1 MNLTTLTH
9 RDALC
14 LNARFTS
21 REEAIHALTQRLAA
35 LGKISSTEQFLE
47 EVYRRESLGP
57 TALGEWLAVPHGKTA
72 AVKEAAFAVA
82 TLSEPLQWEGVDGPE
97 AVDLVV
103 LLAIP
108 PNEAGTTHMQLL
120 TALTTRLADDEIR
133 ARIQSATTPDEL
145 LSALDDKG
153 GTQPSASFSNAPT
166 IVCVTACPAGIAHTY
181 MAAEYLEKAGRKLGV
196 NVYVEKQGAN
206 GIEGRLTADQ
216 LNSATACIFA
226 AEVAIKESERFNG
239 IPALSVPVAEPIR
252 HAEALIQ
259 QALTLKRSDETR
271 TVQQDTQPVKSVKTE
286 LKQALLSGISFAV
299 PLIVA
304 GGTVLAVA
312 VLLSQIFGLQDLF
325 NEENSWLWMYRKL
338 GGGLLGILMVPV
350 LAAYT
355 AYSLADKPAL
365 APGFAAGLAANMI
378 GSGFLGAVVGGLI
391 AGYLMRWV
399 KNHLRLSS
407 KFNGFLT
414 FYLYPVLGTLG
425 AGSLMLFVVG
435 EPVAWINNSLTAWL
449 NGLSGSNALL
459 LGAILGFMCS
469 FDLGGPVNKAAY
481 AFCLGAM
488 ANGVCGPYAIFASTM
503 KAVSRVHITP
513 HMHWDREWYFTTEE
527 SRILLVNNM
536 EEILCRLEQDNEY
549 KYYVLDGQTAILEDY
564 FAVKPENKDRVK
576 KQVEAGKLIIGPWY
590 TQTDTT
596 IVSAESIV
604 RNLMYGMRDCLA
616 FGEPMKIGYLPDSFG
631 MSGQLPHIYN
641 GFGIT
646 RTMFWRGCS
655 ERHGT
660 DKTEFLWQSSDGSEV
675 TAQVLPLGYAIG
687 KYLPADENGLRKRLD
702 SYFDVL
708 EKASVTKEILL
719 PNGHDQMPL
728 QQNIFEVMDKLG
740 DAANL
745 LI

>member
-1 MNLTTLTH
+1 MVLFYRAHWRDYKNDQVRIMMNLTTLTH

-57 TALGEWLAVPHGKTA
+57 TALGEGLAVPHGKTA

-449 NGLSGSNALL
+449 NGLSGSHALL

-488 ANGVCGPYAIFASTM
+488 ANGVYGPYAIFASVKMVSAFTVTASTM
-503 KAVSRVHITP
+503 LAPRLFKEFEIETGKSTWLLGLAGITEGAIPMAIEDPLRVIGSFVLGSMVTGAIVGVMNIGLSTP
-513 HMHWDREWYFTTEE
+513 GAGIF
-527 SRILLVNNM
+527 SLFLLH
-536 EEILCRLEQDNEY
+536 DNGAGG
-549 KYYVLDGQTAILEDY
+549 VMAAIGWFGAALVGAAISTAILLIWRRH
-564 FAVKPENKDRVK
+564 AVKHGNY
-576 KQVEAGKLIIGPWY
+576 L
-590 TQTDTT
+590 TDG
-596 IVSAESIV
+596 V
-604 RNLMYGMRDCLA
+604 
-616 FGEPMKIGYLPDSFG
+616 
-631 MSGQLPHIYN
+631 
-641 GFGIT
+641 
-646 RTMFWRGCS
+646 
-655 ERHGT
+655 
-660 DKTEFLWQSSDGSEV
+660 
-675 TAQVLPLGYAIG
+675 
-687 KYLPADENGLRKRLD
+687 
-702 SYFDVL
+702 
-708 EKASVTKEILL
+708 
-719 PNGHDQMPL
+719 MP
-728 QQNIFEVMDKLG
+728 
-740 DAANL
+740 
-745 LI
+745 

>member
-57 TALGEWLAVPHGKTA
+57 TALGEGLAVPHGKTA

-216 LNSATACIFA
+216 LNSATACIIA

-459 LGAILGFMCS
+459 LGAILGFMCP

-488 ANGVCGPYAIFASTM
+488 ANGVYGPYAIFASVKMVSAFTVTASTM
-503 KAVSRVHITP
+503 LAPRLFKEFEIETGKSTWLLGLAGITEGAIPMAIEDPLRVIGSFVLGSMVTGAIVGAMNIGLSTP
-513 HMHWDREWYFTTEE
+513 GAGIF
-527 SRILLVNNM
+527 SLFLLH
-536 EEILCRLEQDNEY
+536 DNGAGG
-549 KYYVLDGQTAILEDY
+549 VMAAIGWFGAALVGAAISTAILLMWRRH
-564 FAVKPENKDRVK
+564 AVKHGNY
-576 KQVEAGKLIIGPWY
+576 L
-590 TQTDTT
+590 TDG
-596 IVSAESIV
+596 V
-604 RNLMYGMRDCLA
+604 
-616 FGEPMKIGYLPDSFG
+616 
-631 MSGQLPHIYN
+631 
-641 GFGIT
+641 
-646 RTMFWRGCS
+646 
-655 ERHGT
+655 
-660 DKTEFLWQSSDGSEV
+660 
-675 TAQVLPLGYAIG
+675 
-687 KYLPADENGLRKRLD
+687 
-702 SYFDVL
+702 
-708 EKASVTKEILL
+708 
-719 PNGHDQMPL
+719 MP
-728 QQNIFEVMDKLG
+728 
-740 DAANL
+740 
-745 LI
+745 

>member
-1 MNLTTLTH
+1 MVLFYRAHWRDYKNDQVRIMMNLTTLTH

-57 TALGEWLAVPHGKTA
+57 TALGEGLAVPHGKTA

-391 AGYLMRWV
+391 AGYLMRWM

-488 ANGVCGPYAIFASTM
+488 ANGVYGPYAIFASVKMVSAFTVTASTM
-503 KAVSRVHITP
+503 LAPRLFKEFEIETGKSTWLLGLAGITEGAIPMAIEDPLRVIGSFVLGSMVTGAIVGAMNIGLSTP
-513 HMHWDREWYFTTEE
+513 GAGIF
-527 SRILLVNNM
+527 SLFLLH
-536 EEILCRLEQDNEY
+536 DNGAGG
-549 KYYVLDGQTAILEDY
+549 VMAAIGWFGAALVGAAISTAILLIWRRH
-564 FAVKPENKDRVK
+564 AVKHGNY
-576 KQVEAGKLIIGPWY
+576 L
-590 TQTDTT
+590 TDG
-596 IVSAESIV
+596 V
-604 RNLMYGMRDCLA
+604 
-616 FGEPMKIGYLPDSFG
+616 
-631 MSGQLPHIYN
+631 
-641 GFGIT
+641 
-646 RTMFWRGCS
+646 
-655 ERHGT
+655 
-660 DKTEFLWQSSDGSEV
+660 
-675 TAQVLPLGYAIG
+675 
-687 KYLPADENGLRKRLD
+687 
-702 SYFDVL
+702 
-708 EKASVTKEILL
+708 
-719 PNGHDQMPL
+719 MP
-728 QQNIFEVMDKLG
+728 
-740 DAANL
+740 
-745 LI
+745 

>member
-1 MNLTTLTH
+1 MVLFYRAHWRDYKNDQVRIMMNLTTLTH

-57 TALGEWLAVPHGKTA
+57 TALGEGLAVPHGKTA

-488 ANGVCGPYAIFASTM
+488 ANGVYGPYAIFASVKMVSAFTVTASTM
-503 KAVSRVHITP
+503 LAPRLFKEFEIETGKSTWLLGLAGITEGAIPMAIEDPLRVIGSFVLGSMVTGAIVGAMNIGLSTP
-513 HMHWDREWYFTTEE
+513 GAGIF
-527 SRILLVNNM
+527 SLFLLH
-536 EEILCRLEQDNEY
+536 DNGAGG
-549 KYYVLDGQTAILEDY
+549 VMAAIGWFGVALVGAAISTAILLMWRRH
-564 FAVKPENKDRVK
+564 AVKHGNY
-576 KQVEAGKLIIGPWY
+576 L
-590 TQTDTT
+590 TDG
-596 IVSAESIV
+596 V
-604 RNLMYGMRDCLA
+604 
-616 FGEPMKIGYLPDSFG
+616 
-631 MSGQLPHIYN
+631 
-641 GFGIT
+641 
-646 RTMFWRGCS
+646 
-655 ERHGT
+655 
-660 DKTEFLWQSSDGSEV
+660 
-675 TAQVLPLGYAIG
+675 
-687 KYLPADENGLRKRLD
+687 
-702 SYFDVL
+702 
-708 EKASVTKEILL
+708 
-719 PNGHDQMPL
+719 MP
-728 QQNIFEVMDKLG
+728 
-740 DAANL
+740 
-745 LI
+745 

>member
-1 MNLTTLTH
+1 MVFFYRAHWRDYKNDQVRIMMNLTTLTH

-57 TALGEWLAVPHGKTA
+57 TALGEGLAVPHGKTA

-488 ANGVCGPYAIFASTM
+488 ANGVYGPYAIFASVKMVSAFTVTASTM
-503 KAVSRVHITP
+503 LAPRLFKEFEIETGKSTWLLGLAGITEGAIPMAIEDPLRVIGSFVLGSMVTGAIVGAMNIGLSTP
-513 HMHWDREWYFTTEE
+513 GAGIF
-527 SRILLVNNM
+527 SLFLLH
-536 EEILCRLEQDNEY
+536 DNGAGG
-549 KYYVLDGQTAILEDY
+549 VMAAIGWFGAALVGAAISTAILLMWRRH
-564 FAVKPENKDRVK
+564 AVKHGNY
-576 KQVEAGKLIIGPWY
+576 L
-590 TQTDTT
+590 TDG
-596 IVSAESIV
+596 V
-604 RNLMYGMRDCLA
+604 
-616 FGEPMKIGYLPDSFG
+616 
-631 MSGQLPHIYN
+631 
-641 GFGIT
+641 
-646 RTMFWRGCS
+646 
-655 ERHGT
+655 
-660 DKTEFLWQSSDGSEV
+660 
-675 TAQVLPLGYAIG
+675 
-687 KYLPADENGLRKRLD
+687 
-702 SYFDVL
+702 
-708 EKASVTKEILL
+708 
-719 PNGHDQMPL
+719 MP
-728 QQNIFEVMDKLG
+728 
-740 DAANL
+740 
-745 LI
+745 

>member
-1 MNLTTLTH
+1 MVLFYRAHWRDYKNDQVRIMMNLTTLTH

-57 TALGEWLAVPHGKTA
+57 TALGEGLAVPHGKTA

-435 EPVAWINNSLTAWL
+435 EPIAWINNSLTAWL

-488 ANGVCGPYAIFASTM
+488 ANGVYGPYAIFASVKMVSAFTVTASTM
-503 KAVSRVHITP
+503 LAPRLFKEFEIETGKSTWLLGLAGITEGAIPMAIEDPLRVIGSFVLGSMVTGAIVGAMNIGLSTP
-513 HMHWDREWYFTTEE
+513 GAGIF
-527 SRILLVNNM
+527 SLFLLH
-536 EEILCRLEQDNEY
+536 DNGAGG
-549 KYYVLDGQTAILEDY
+549 VMAAIGWFGAALVGAAISTAILLIWRRH
-564 FAVKPENKDRVK
+564 AVKHGNY
-576 KQVEAGKLIIGPWY
+576 L
-590 TQTDTT
+590 TDG
-596 IVSAESIV
+596 V
-604 RNLMYGMRDCLA
+604 
-616 FGEPMKIGYLPDSFG
+616 
-631 MSGQLPHIYN
+631 
-641 GFGIT
+641 
-646 RTMFWRGCS
+646 
-655 ERHGT
+655 
-660 DKTEFLWQSSDGSEV
+660 
-675 TAQVLPLGYAIG
+675 
-687 KYLPADENGLRKRLD
+687 
-702 SYFDVL
+702 
-708 EKASVTKEILL
+708 
-719 PNGHDQMPL
+719 MP
-728 QQNIFEVMDKLG
+728 
-740 DAANL
+740 
-745 LI
+745 

>member
-1 MNLTTLTH
+1 MVLFYRAHWRDYKNDQVRIMMNLTTLTH

-57 TALGEWLAVPHGKTA
+57 TALGEGLAVPHGKTA

-312 VLLSQIFGLQDLF
+312 VLLSQIFRLQDLF

-488 ANGVCGPYAIFASTM
+488 ANGVYGPYAIFASVKMVSAFTVTASTM
-503 KAVSRVHITP
+503 LAPRLFKEFEIETGKSTWLLGLAGITEGAIPMAIEDPLRVIGSFVLGSMVTGAIVGAMNIGLSTP
-513 HMHWDREWYFTTEE
+513 GAGIF
-527 SRILLVNNM
+527 SLFLLH
-536 EEILCRLEQDNEY
+536 DNGAGG
-549 KYYVLDGQTAILEDY
+549 VMAAIGWFGAALVGAAISTAILLIWRRH
-564 FAVKPENKDRVK
+564 AVKHGNY
-576 KQVEAGKLIIGPWY
+576 L
-590 TQTDTT
+590 TDG
-596 IVSAESIV
+596 V
-604 RNLMYGMRDCLA
+604 
-616 FGEPMKIGYLPDSFG
+616 
-631 MSGQLPHIYN
+631 
-641 GFGIT
+641 
-646 RTMFWRGCS
+646 
-655 ERHGT
+655 
-660 DKTEFLWQSSDGSEV
+660 
-675 TAQVLPLGYAIG
+675 
-687 KYLPADENGLRKRLD
+687 
-702 SYFDVL
+702 
-708 EKASVTKEILL
+708 
-719 PNGHDQMPL
+719 MP
-728 QQNIFEVMDKLG
+728 
-740 DAANL
+740 
-745 LI
+745 

>member
-1 MNLTTLTH
+1 MVLFYRAHWRDYKNDQVRIMMNLTTLTH

-57 TALGEWLAVPHGKTA
+57 TALGEGLAVPHGKTA

-407 KFNGFLT
+407 KFNGLLT

-488 ANGVCGPYAIFASTM
+488 ANGVYGPYAIFASVKMVSAFTVTASTM
-503 KAVSRVHITP
+503 LAPRLFKEFEIETGKSTWLLGLAGITEGAIPMAIEDPLRVIGSFVLGSMVTGAIVGAMNIGLSTP
-513 HMHWDREWYFTTEE
+513 GAGIF
-527 SRILLVNNM
+527 SLFLLH
-536 EEILCRLEQDNEY
+536 DNGAGG
-549 KYYVLDGQTAILEDY
+549 VMAAIGWFGAALVGAAISTAILLIWRRH
-564 FAVKPENKDRVK
+564 AVKHGNY
-576 KQVEAGKLIIGPWY
+576 L
-590 TQTDTT
+590 TDG
-596 IVSAESIV
+596 V
-604 RNLMYGMRDCLA
+604 
-616 FGEPMKIGYLPDSFG
+616 
-631 MSGQLPHIYN
+631 
-641 GFGIT
+641 
-646 RTMFWRGCS
+646 
-655 ERHGT
+655 
-660 DKTEFLWQSSDGSEV
+660 
-675 TAQVLPLGYAIG
+675 
-687 KYLPADENGLRKRLD
+687 
-702 SYFDVL
+702 
-708 EKASVTKEILL
+708 
-719 PNGHDQMPL
+719 MP
-728 QQNIFEVMDKLG
+728 
-740 DAANL
+740 
-745 LI
+745 

>member
-1 MNLTTLTH
+1 MVLFCRAHWRDYKNDQVRIMMNLTTLTH

-35 LGKISSTEQFLE
+35 LGKISSTEQFLK

-57 TALGEWLAVPHGKTA
+57 TALSEGLAVPHGKTA

-108 PNEAGTTHMQLL
+108 LNEAGTTHMQLL

-181 MAAEYLEKAGRKLGV
+181 MTAEYLEKAGRKLGV

-259 QALTLKRSDETR
+259 QSLTLERGDETR
-271 TVQQDTQPVKSVKTE
+271 TLQQDTQPVKSVKTE

-391 AGYLMRWV
+391 AGYLIRWM

-488 ANGVCGPYAIFASTM
+488 ANGVYGPYAIFASVKMVSAFTVTASTM
-503 KAVSRVHITP
+503 LAPRLFKEFEIETGKSTWLLGLAGITEGAIPMAIEDPLRVIGSFVLGSMVTGAIVGAMNIGLSTP
-513 HMHWDREWYFTTEE
+513 GAGIF
-527 SRILLVNNM
+527 SLFLLH
-536 EEILCRLEQDNEY
+536 DNGAGG
-549 KYYVLDGQTAILEDY
+549 VMAAIGWFGAALVGAAISTAILLIWRRH
-564 FAVKPENKDRVK
+564 AVKHGNY
-576 KQVEAGKLIIGPWY
+576 L
-590 TQTDTT
+590 TDG
-596 IVSAESIV
+596 V
-604 RNLMYGMRDCLA
+604 
-616 FGEPMKIGYLPDSFG
+616 
-631 MSGQLPHIYN
+631 
-641 GFGIT
+641 
-646 RTMFWRGCS
+646 
-655 ERHGT
+655 
-660 DKTEFLWQSSDGSEV
+660 
-675 TAQVLPLGYAIG
+675 
-687 KYLPADENGLRKRLD
+687 
-702 SYFDVL
+702 
-708 EKASVTKEILL
+708 
-719 PNGHDQMPL
+719 MP
-728 QQNIFEVMDKLG
+728 
-740 DAANL
+740 
-745 LI
+745 

>member
-1 MNLTTLTH
+1 MVLFYRAHWRDYKNDQVRIMMNLTTLTH

-57 TALGEWLAVPHGKTA
+57 TALGEGLAVPHGKTA

-108 PNEAGTTHMQLL
+108 PNEAGTTNMQLL

-271 TVQQDTQPVKSVKTE
+271 NVQQDTQPVKSVKTE

-488 ANGVCGPYAIFASTM
+488 ANGVYGPYAIFASVKMVSAFTVTASTM
-503 KAVSRVHITP
+503 LAPRLFKEFEIETGKSTWLLGLAGITEGAIPMAIEDPLRVIGSFVLGSMVTGAIVGAMNIGLSTP
-513 HMHWDREWYFTTEE
+513 GAGIF
-527 SRILLVNNM
+527 SLFLLH
-536 EEILCRLEQDNEY
+536 DNGAGG
-549 KYYVLDGQTAILEDY
+549 VMAAIGWFGAALVGAAISTAILLMWRRH
-564 FAVKPENKDRVK
+564 AVKHGNY
-576 KQVEAGKLIIGPWY
+576 L
-590 TQTDTT
+590 TDG
-596 IVSAESIV
+596 V
-604 RNLMYGMRDCLA
+604 
-616 FGEPMKIGYLPDSFG
+616 
-631 MSGQLPHIYN
+631 
-641 GFGIT
+641 
-646 RTMFWRGCS
+646 
-655 ERHGT
+655 
-660 DKTEFLWQSSDGSEV
+660 
-675 TAQVLPLGYAIG
+675 
-687 KYLPADENGLRKRLD
+687 
-702 SYFDVL
+702 
-708 EKASVTKEILL
+708 
-719 PNGHDQMPL
+719 MP
-728 QQNIFEVMDKLG
+728 
-740 DAANL
+740 
-745 LI
+745 

>member
-1 MNLTTLTH
+1 MVLFYRARWRDYKNDQVRIMMNLTTLTH

-21 REEAIHALTQRLAA
+21 REEAIHVLTQRLVA

-57 TALGEWLAVPHGKTA
+57 TALGEGLAVPHGKTA

-488 ANGVCGPYAIFASTM
+488 ANGVYGPYAIFASVKMVSAFTVTASTM
-503 KAVSRVHITP
+503 LAPRLFKEFEIETGKSTWLLGLAGITEGAIPMAIEDPLRVIGSFVLGSMVTGAIVGAMNIGLSTP
-513 HMHWDREWYFTTEE
+513 GAGIF
-527 SRILLVNNM
+527 SLFLLH
-536 EEILCRLEQDNEY
+536 DNGAGG
-549 KYYVLDGQTAILEDY
+549 VMAAIGWFGAALVGAAISTAILLMWRRH
-564 FAVKPENKDRVK
+564 AVKHGNY
-576 KQVEAGKLIIGPWY
+576 L
-590 TQTDTT
+590 TDG
-596 IVSAESIV
+596 V
-604 RNLMYGMRDCLA
+604 
-616 FGEPMKIGYLPDSFG
+616 
-631 MSGQLPHIYN
+631 
-641 GFGIT
+641 
-646 RTMFWRGCS
+646 
-655 ERHGT
+655 
-660 DKTEFLWQSSDGSEV
+660 
-675 TAQVLPLGYAIG
+675 
-687 KYLPADENGLRKRLD
+687 
-702 SYFDVL
+702 
-708 EKASVTKEILL
+708 
-719 PNGHDQMPL
+719 MP
-728 QQNIFEVMDKLG
+728 
-740 DAANL
+740 
-745 LI
+745 

>member
-1 MNLTTLTH
+1 MVLFYRARWRDYKNDQVRIMMNLTTLTH

-21 REEAIHALTQRLAA
+21 REEAIHVLTQRLAA

-57 TALGEWLAVPHGKTA
+57 TALGEGLAVPHGKTA

-488 ANGVCGPYAIFASTM
+488 ANGVYGPYAIFASVKMVSAFTVTASTM
-503 KAVSRVHITP
+503 LAPRLFKEFEIETGKSTWLLGLAGITEGAIPMAIEDPLRVIGSFVLGSMVTGAIVGAMNIGLSTP
-513 HMHWDREWYFTTEE
+513 GAGIF
-527 SRILLVNNM
+527 SLFLLH
-536 EEILCRLEQDNEY
+536 DNGAGG
-549 KYYVLDGQTAILEDY
+549 VMAAIGWFGAALVGAAISTAILLMWRRH
-564 FAVKPENKDRVK
+564 AVKHGNY
-576 KQVEAGKLIIGPWY
+576 L
-590 TQTDTT
+590 TD
-596 IVSAESIV
+596 
-604 RNLMYGMRDCLA
+604 
-616 FGEPMKIGYLPDSFG
+616 
-631 MSGQLPHIYN
+631 
-641 GFGIT
+641 
-646 RTMFWRGCS
+646 
-655 ERHGT
+655 
-660 DKTEFLWQSSDGSEV
+660 
-675 TAQVLPLGYAIG
+675 
-687 KYLPADENGLRKRLD
+687 
-702 SYFDVL
+702 DV
-708 EKASVTKEILL
+708 
-719 PNGHDQMPL
+719 MP
-728 QQNIFEVMDKLG
+728 
-740 DAANL
+740 
-745 LI
+745 

>member
-1 MNLTTLTH
+1 MVLFYRAHWRDYKNDQVRIMMNLTTLTH

-57 TALGEWLAVPHGKTA
+57 TALGEGLAVPHGKTA

-414 FYLYPVLGTLG
+414 VYLYPVLGTLG

-488 ANGVCGPYAIFASTM
+488 ANGVYGPYAIFASVKMVSAFTVTASTM
-503 KAVSRVHITP
+503 LAPRLFKEFEIETGKSTWLLGLAGITEGAIPMAIEDPLRVIGSFVLGSMVTGAIVGAMNIGLSTP
-513 HMHWDREWYFTTEE
+513 GAGIF
-527 SRILLVNNM
+527 SLFLLH
-536 EEILCRLEQDNEY
+536 DNGAGG
-549 KYYVLDGQTAILEDY
+549 VMAAIGWFGAALVGAAISTAILLIWRRH
-564 FAVKPENKDRVK
+564 AVKHGNY
-576 KQVEAGKLIIGPWY
+576 L
-590 TQTDTT
+590 TDG
-596 IVSAESIV
+596 V
-604 RNLMYGMRDCLA
+604 
-616 FGEPMKIGYLPDSFG
+616 
-631 MSGQLPHIYN
+631 
-641 GFGIT
+641 
-646 RTMFWRGCS
+646 
-655 ERHGT
+655 
-660 DKTEFLWQSSDGSEV
+660 
-675 TAQVLPLGYAIG
+675 
-687 KYLPADENGLRKRLD
+687 
-702 SYFDVL
+702 
-708 EKASVTKEILL
+708 
-719 PNGHDQMPL
+719 MP
-728 QQNIFEVMDKLG
+728 
-740 DAANL
+740 
-745 LI
+745 

>member
-1 MNLTTLTH
+1 MVLFYRAHWRDYKNDQVRIMMNLTTLTH

-57 TALGEWLAVPHGKTA
+57 TALGEGLAVPHGKTA

-153 GTQPSASFSNAPT
+153 DTQPSASFSNAPT

-239 IPALSVPVAEPIR
+239 IPALSVRVAEPIR
-252 HAEALIQ
+252 HAEALMQ

-488 ANGVCGPYAIFASTM
+488 ANGVYGPYAIFASVKMVSAFTVTASTM
-503 KAVSRVHITP
+503 LAPSLFKEFEIETGKSTWLLGLAGITEGAIPMAIEDPLRVIGSFVLGSMVTGAIVGAMNIGLSTP
-513 HMHWDREWYFTTEE
+513 GAGIF
-527 SRILLVNNM
+527 SLFLLH
-536 EEILCRLEQDNEY
+536 DNGAGG
-549 KYYVLDGQTAILEDY
+549 VMAAIGWFGAALVGAAISTAILLIWRRH
-564 FAVKPENKDRVK
+564 AVKHGNY
-576 KQVEAGKLIIGPWY
+576 L
-590 TQTDTT
+590 TDG
-596 IVSAESIV
+596 V
-604 RNLMYGMRDCLA
+604 
-616 FGEPMKIGYLPDSFG
+616 
-631 MSGQLPHIYN
+631 
-641 GFGIT
+641 
-646 RTMFWRGCS
+646 
-655 ERHGT
+655 
-660 DKTEFLWQSSDGSEV
+660 
-675 TAQVLPLGYAIG
+675 
-687 KYLPADENGLRKRLD
+687 
-702 SYFDVL
+702 
-708 EKASVTKEILL
+708 
-719 PNGHDQMPL
+719 MP
-728 QQNIFEVMDKLG
+728 
-740 DAANL
+740 
-745 LI
+745 

>member
-1 MNLTTLTH
+1 MVLFYRAHWRDYKNDQVRIMMNLTTLTH

-57 TALGEWLAVPHGKTA
+57 TALGEGLAVPHGKTA

-488 ANGVCGPYAIFASTM
+488 ANGVYGPYAIFASVKMVSAFTVTASTM
-503 KAVSRVHITP
+503 LAPRLFKEFEIETGKSTWLLGLAGITEGAIPMAIEDPLRVIGSFVLGSMVTGAIVGA
-513 HMHWDREWYFTTEE
+513 MNIGLSTLGAGIF
-527 SRILLVNNM
+527 SLFLLH
-536 EEILCRLEQDNEY
+536 DNGAGG
-549 KYYVLDGQTAILEDY
+549 VMAAIGWFGAALVGAAISTAILLIWRRH
-564 FAVKPENKDRVK
+564 AVKHGNY
-576 KQVEAGKLIIGPWY
+576 L
-590 TQTDTT
+590 TDG
-596 IVSAESIV
+596 V
-604 RNLMYGMRDCLA
+604 
-616 FGEPMKIGYLPDSFG
+616 
-631 MSGQLPHIYN
+631 
-641 GFGIT
+641 
-646 RTMFWRGCS
+646 
-655 ERHGT
+655 
-660 DKTEFLWQSSDGSEV
+660 
-675 TAQVLPLGYAIG
+675 
-687 KYLPADENGLRKRLD
+687 
-702 SYFDVL
+702 
-708 EKASVTKEILL
+708 
-719 PNGHDQMPL
+719 MP
-728 QQNIFEVMDKLG
+728 
-740 DAANL
+740 
-745 LI
+745 

>member
-1 MNLTTLTH
+1 MVLFYRAHWRDYKNDQVRIMMNLTTLTH

-57 TALGEWLAVPHGKTA
+57 TALGEGLAVPHGKTA

-82 TLSEPLQWEGVDGPE
+82 TLSEPLKWEGVDGPE

-488 ANGVCGPYAIFASTM
+488 ANGVYGPYAIFASVKMVSAFTVTASTM
-503 KAVSRVHITP
+503 LAPRLFKEFEIETGKSTWLLGLAGITEGAIPMAIEDPLRVIGSFVLGSMVTGAIVGAMNIGLSTP
-513 HMHWDREWYFTTEE
+513 GAGIF
-527 SRILLVNNM
+527 SLFLLH
-536 EEILCRLEQDNEY
+536 DNGAGG
-549 KYYVLDGQTAILEDY
+549 VMAAIGWFGAALVGAAISTAILLIWRRH
-564 FAVKPENKDRVK
+564 AVKHGNY
-576 KQVEAGKLIIGPWY
+576 L
-590 TQTDTT
+590 TDG
-596 IVSAESIV
+596 V
-604 RNLMYGMRDCLA
+604 
-616 FGEPMKIGYLPDSFG
+616 
-631 MSGQLPHIYN
+631 
-641 GFGIT
+641 
-646 RTMFWRGCS
+646 
-655 ERHGT
+655 
-660 DKTEFLWQSSDGSEV
+660 
-675 TAQVLPLGYAIG
+675 
-687 KYLPADENGLRKRLD
+687 
-702 SYFDVL
+702 
-708 EKASVTKEILL
+708 
-719 PNGHDQMPL
+719 MP
-728 QQNIFEVMDKLG
+728 
-740 DAANL
+740 
-745 LI
+745 

>member
-35 LGKISSTEQFLE
+35 LGKISSTEQFLK

-57 TALGEWLAVPHGKTA
+57 TALGEGLAVPHGKTA

-206 GIEGRLTADQ
+206 GIEGRLTAEQ

-259 QALTLKRSDETR
+259 QALNLKRSDETR

-488 ANGVCGPYAIFASTM
+488 ANGVYGPYAIFASVKMVSAFTVTASTM
-503 KAVSRVHITP
+503 LAPRLFKEFEIETGKSTWLLGLAGITEGAIPMAIEDPLRVIGSFVLGSMVTGAIVGAMNIGLSTP
-513 HMHWDREWYFTTEE
+513 GAGIF
-527 SRILLVNNM
+527 SLFLLH
-536 EEILCRLEQDNEY
+536 DNGAGG
-549 KYYVLDGQTAILEDY
+549 VMAAIGWFGAALVGAAISTAILLIWRRH
-564 FAVKPENKDRVK
+564 AVKHGNY
-576 KQVEAGKLIIGPWY
+576 L
-590 TQTDTT
+590 TDG
-596 IVSAESIV
+596 V
-604 RNLMYGMRDCLA
+604 
-616 FGEPMKIGYLPDSFG
+616 
-631 MSGQLPHIYN
+631 
-641 GFGIT
+641 
-646 RTMFWRGCS
+646 
-655 ERHGT
+655 
-660 DKTEFLWQSSDGSEV
+660 
-675 TAQVLPLGYAIG
+675 
-687 KYLPADENGLRKRLD
+687 
-702 SYFDVL
+702 
-708 EKASVTKEILL
+708 
-719 PNGHDQMPL
+719 MP
-728 QQNIFEVMDKLG
+728 
-740 DAANL
+740 
-745 LI
+745 

>member
-1 MNLTTLTH
+1 MVLFYRAHWRDYKNDQVRIMMNLTTLTH

-57 TALGEWLAVPHGKTA
+57 TALGEGLAVPHGKTA

-226 AEVAIKESERFNG
+226 AEVAIKESEHFNG

-488 ANGVCGPYAIFASTM
+488 ANGVYGPYAIFASVKMVSTFTVTASTM
-503 KAVSRVHITP
+503 LAPRLFKEFEIETGKSTWLLGLAGITEGAIPMAIEDPLRVIGSFVLGSMVTGAIVGAMNIGLSTP
-513 HMHWDREWYFTTEE
+513 GAGIF
-527 SRILLVNNM
+527 SLFLLH
-536 EEILCRLEQDNEY
+536 DNGAGG
-549 KYYVLDGQTAILEDY
+549 VMAAIGWFGAALVGAAISTAILLIWRRH
-564 FAVKPENKDRVK
+564 AVKHGNY
-576 KQVEAGKLIIGPWY
+576 L
-590 TQTDTT
+590 TDG
-596 IVSAESIV
+596 V
-604 RNLMYGMRDCLA
+604 
-616 FGEPMKIGYLPDSFG
+616 
-631 MSGQLPHIYN
+631 
-641 GFGIT
+641 
-646 RTMFWRGCS
+646 
-655 ERHGT
+655 
-660 DKTEFLWQSSDGSEV
+660 
-675 TAQVLPLGYAIG
+675 
-687 KYLPADENGLRKRLD
+687 
-702 SYFDVL
+702 
-708 EKASVTKEILL
+708 
-719 PNGHDQMPL
+719 MP
-728 QQNIFEVMDKLG
+728 
-740 DAANL
+740 
-745 LI
+745 

>member
-14 LNARFTS
+14 LNARFSS

-35 LGKISSTEQFLE
+35 LGKISSTEQFLK

-57 TALGEWLAVPHGKTA
+57 TALGEGLAVPHGKTA

-206 GIEGRLTADQ
+206 GIEGRLTAEQ

-259 QALTLKRSDETR
+259 QALNLKRSDETR
-271 TVQQDTQPVKSVKTE
+271 TVQQDTQPVKSLKTE

-488 ANGVCGPYAIFASTM
+488 ANGVYGPYAIFASVKMVSAFTVTASTM
-503 KAVSRVHITP
+503 LAPRLFKEFEIETGKSTWLLGLAGITEGAIPMAIEDPLRVIGSFVLGSMVTGAIVGAMNIGLSTP
-513 HMHWDREWYFTTEE
+513 GAGIF
-527 SRILLVNNM
+527 SLFLLH
-536 EEILCRLEQDNEY
+536 DNGAGG
-549 KYYVLDGQTAILEDY
+549 VMAAIGWFGAALVGAAISTAILLIWRRH
-564 FAVKPENKDRVK
+564 AVKHGNY
-576 KQVEAGKLIIGPWY
+576 L
-590 TQTDTT
+590 TDG
-596 IVSAESIV
+596 V
-604 RNLMYGMRDCLA
+604 
-616 FGEPMKIGYLPDSFG
+616 
-631 MSGQLPHIYN
+631 
-641 GFGIT
+641 
-646 RTMFWRGCS
+646 
-655 ERHGT
+655 
-660 DKTEFLWQSSDGSEV
+660 
-675 TAQVLPLGYAIG
+675 
-687 KYLPADENGLRKRLD
+687 
-702 SYFDVL
+702 
-708 EKASVTKEILL
+708 
-719 PNGHDQMPL
+719 MP
-728 QQNIFEVMDKLG
+728 
-740 DAANL
+740 
-745 LI
+745 

>member
-1 MNLTTLTH
+1 MVLFYRAHWRDYKNDQVRIMMNLTTLTH

-57 TALGEWLAVPHGKTA
+57 TALGEGLAVPHGKTA

-299 PLIVA
+299 PLIAA

-488 ANGVCGPYAIFASTM
+488 ANGVYGPYAIFASVKMVSAFTVTASTM
-503 KAVSRVHITP
+503 LAPRLFKEFEIETGKSTWLLGLAGITEGAIPMAIEDPLRVIGSFVLGSMVTGAIVGAMNIGLSTP
-513 HMHWDREWYFTTEE
+513 GAGIF
-527 SRILLVNNM
+527 SLFLLH
-536 EEILCRLEQDNEY
+536 DNGAGG
-549 KYYVLDGQTAILEDY
+549 VMAAIGWFGAALVGAAISTAILLMWRRH
-564 FAVKPENKDRVK
+564 AVKHGNY
-576 KQVEAGKLIIGPWY
+576 L
-590 TQTDTT
+590 TDG
-596 IVSAESIV
+596 V
-604 RNLMYGMRDCLA
+604 
-616 FGEPMKIGYLPDSFG
+616 
-631 MSGQLPHIYN
+631 
-641 GFGIT
+641 
-646 RTMFWRGCS
+646 
-655 ERHGT
+655 
-660 DKTEFLWQSSDGSEV
+660 
-675 TAQVLPLGYAIG
+675 
-687 KYLPADENGLRKRLD
+687 
-702 SYFDVL
+702 
-708 EKASVTKEILL
+708 
-719 PNGHDQMPL
+719 MP
-728 QQNIFEVMDKLG
+728 
-740 DAANL
+740 
-745 LI
+745 

>member
-1 MNLTTLTH
+1 MILFYRAHWRDYKNDQVRIMMNLTTLTH

-57 TALGEWLAVPHGKTA
+57 TALGEGLAVPHGKTA

-488 ANGVCGPYAIFASTM
+488 ANGVYGPYAIFASVKMVSAFTVTASTM
-503 KAVSRVHITP
+503 LAPRLFKEFEIETGKSTWLLGLAGITEGAIPMAIEDPLRVIGSFVLGSMVTGAIVGAMNIGLSTP
-513 HMHWDREWYFTTEE
+513 GAGIF
-527 SRILLVNNM
+527 SLFLLH
-536 EEILCRLEQDNEY
+536 DNGAGG
-549 KYYVLDGQTAILEDY
+549 VMAAIGWFGAALVGAAISTAILLIWRRH
-564 FAVKPENKDRVK
+564 AVKHGNY
-576 KQVEAGKLIIGPWY
+576 L
-590 TQTDTT
+590 TDG
-596 IVSAESIV
+596 V
-604 RNLMYGMRDCLA
+604 
-616 FGEPMKIGYLPDSFG
+616 
-631 MSGQLPHIYN
+631 
-641 GFGIT
+641 
-646 RTMFWRGCS
+646 
-655 ERHGT
+655 
-660 DKTEFLWQSSDGSEV
+660 
-675 TAQVLPLGYAIG
+675 
-687 KYLPADENGLRKRLD
+687 
-702 SYFDVL
+702 
-708 EKASVTKEILL
+708 
-719 PNGHDQMPL
+719 MP
-728 QQNIFEVMDKLG
+728 
-740 DAANL
+740 
-745 LI
+745 

>member
-1 MNLTTLTH
+1 MVLFYRAHWRDYKNDQVRIMMNLTTLTH

-35 LGKISSTEQFLE
+35 LGKISSTEQFLK

-57 TALGEWLAVPHGKTA
+57 TALGEGLAVPHGKTA

-206 GIEGRLTADQ
+206 GIEGRLTAEQ

-259 QALTLKRSDETR
+259 QALTLERSGETR
-271 TVQQDTQPVKSVKTE
+271 TVQQDTQPAKSVKTE

-488 ANGVCGPYAIFASTM
+488 ANGVYGPYAIFASVKMVSAFTVTASTM
-503 KAVSRVHITP
+503 LAPRLFKEFEIETGKSTWLLGLAGITEGAIPMAIEDPLRVIGSFVLGSMVTGAIVGAMNIGLSTP
-513 HMHWDREWYFTTEE
+513 GAGIF
-527 SRILLVNNM
+527 SLFLLY
-536 EEILCRLEQDNEY
+536 DNGAGG
-549 KYYVLDGQTAILEDY
+549 VLAAIGWFGAALVGAAISTAILLIWRRH
-564 FAVKPENKDRVK
+564 AVKHGNY
-576 KQVEAGKLIIGPWY
+576 L
-590 TQTDTT
+590 TDG
-596 IVSAESIV
+596 V
-604 RNLMYGMRDCLA
+604 
-616 FGEPMKIGYLPDSFG
+616 
-631 MSGQLPHIYN
+631 
-641 GFGIT
+641 
-646 RTMFWRGCS
+646 
-655 ERHGT
+655 
-660 DKTEFLWQSSDGSEV
+660 
-675 TAQVLPLGYAIG
+675 
-687 KYLPADENGLRKRLD
+687 
-702 SYFDVL
+702 
-708 EKASVTKEILL
+708 
-719 PNGHDQMPL
+719 MP
-728 QQNIFEVMDKLG
+728 
-740 DAANL
+740 
-745 LI
+745 

>member
-1 MNLTTLTH
+1 MVLFYRAHWRDYKNDQVRIMMNLTTLTH

-57 TALGEWLAVPHGKTA
+57 TALGEGLAVPHGKTA

-196 NVYVEKQGAN
+196 NVYVEKQGAY

-488 ANGVCGPYAIFASTM
+488 ANGVYGPYAIFASVKMVSAFTITASTM
-503 KAVSRVHITP
+503 LAPRLFKEFEIETGKSTWLLGLAGITEGAIPMAIEDPLRVIGSFVLGSMVTGAIVGAMNIGLSTP
-513 HMHWDREWYFTTEE
+513 GAGIF
-527 SRILLVNNM
+527 SLFLLH
-536 EEILCRLEQDNEY
+536 DNGAGG
-549 KYYVLDGQTAILEDY
+549 VMAAIGWFGAALVGAAISTAILLMWRRH
-564 FAVKPENKDRVK
+564 AVKHGNY
-576 KQVEAGKLIIGPWY
+576 L
-590 TQTDTT
+590 TDG
-596 IVSAESIV
+596 V
-604 RNLMYGMRDCLA
+604 
-616 FGEPMKIGYLPDSFG
+616 
-631 MSGQLPHIYN
+631 
-641 GFGIT
+641 
-646 RTMFWRGCS
+646 
-655 ERHGT
+655 
-660 DKTEFLWQSSDGSEV
+660 
-675 TAQVLPLGYAIG
+675 
-687 KYLPADENGLRKRLD
+687 
-702 SYFDVL
+702 
-708 EKASVTKEILL
+708 
-719 PNGHDQMPL
+719 MP
-728 QQNIFEVMDKLG
+728 
-740 DAANL
+740 
-745 LI
+745 

>member
-1 MNLTTLTH
+1 MVLFYRAHWRDYKNDQVRIMMNLTTLTH

-57 TALGEWLAVPHGKTA
+57 TALGEGLAVPHGKTA

-391 AGYLMRWV
+391 VGYLMRWV

-414 FYLYPVLGTLG
+414 FYLYLVLGTLG

-488 ANGVCGPYAIFASTM
+488 ANGVYGPYAIFASVKMVSAFTVTASTM
-503 KAVSRVHITP
+503 LAPRLFKEFEIETGKSTWLLGLAGITEGAIPMAIEDPLRVIGSFVLGSMVTGAIVGAMNIGLSTP
-513 HMHWDREWYFTTEE
+513 GAGIF
-527 SRILLVNNM
+527 SLFLLH
-536 EEILCRLEQDNEY
+536 DNGAGG
-549 KYYVLDGQTAILEDY
+549 VMAAIGWFGAALVGAAISTAILLMWRRH
-564 FAVKPENKDRVK
+564 AVKHGNY
-576 KQVEAGKLIIGPWY
+576 L
-590 TQTDTT
+590 TDG
-596 IVSAESIV
+596 V
-604 RNLMYGMRDCLA
+604 
-616 FGEPMKIGYLPDSFG
+616 
-631 MSGQLPHIYN
+631 
-641 GFGIT
+641 
-646 RTMFWRGCS
+646 
-655 ERHGT
+655 
-660 DKTEFLWQSSDGSEV
+660 
-675 TAQVLPLGYAIG
+675 
-687 KYLPADENGLRKRLD
+687 
-702 SYFDVL
+702 
-708 EKASVTKEILL
+708 
-719 PNGHDQMPL
+719 MP
-728 QQNIFEVMDKLG
+728 
-740 DAANL
+740 
-745 LI
+745 

>member
-1 MNLTTLTH
+1 MMVLFYRAHWRDYKNDQVRIMMNLTTLTH

-57 TALGEWLAVPHGKTA
+57 TALGEGLAVPHGKTA

-488 ANGVCGPYAIFASTM
+488 ANGVYGPYAIFASVKMVSAFTITASTM
-503 KAVSRVHITP
+503 LAPRLFKEFEIETGKSTWLLGLAGITEGAIPMAIEDPLRVIGSFVLGSMVTGAIVGAMNIGLSTP
-513 HMHWDREWYFTTEE
+513 GAGIF
-527 SRILLVNNM
+527 SLFLLH
-536 EEILCRLEQDNEY
+536 DNGAGG
-549 KYYVLDGQTAILEDY
+549 VMAAIGWFGAALVGAAISTAILLMWRRH
-564 FAVKPENKDRVK
+564 AVKHGNY
-576 KQVEAGKLIIGPWY
+576 L
-590 TQTDTT
+590 TDG
-596 IVSAESIV
+596 V
-604 RNLMYGMRDCLA
+604 
-616 FGEPMKIGYLPDSFG
+616 
-631 MSGQLPHIYN
+631 
-641 GFGIT
+641 
-646 RTMFWRGCS
+646 
-655 ERHGT
+655 
-660 DKTEFLWQSSDGSEV
+660 
-675 TAQVLPLGYAIG
+675 
-687 KYLPADENGLRKRLD
+687 
-702 SYFDVL
+702 
-708 EKASVTKEILL
+708 
-719 PNGHDQMPL
+719 MP
-728 QQNIFEVMDKLG
+728 
-740 DAANL
+740 
-745 LI
+745 

>member
-1 MNLTTLTH
+1 MVLFYRAHWRDYKNDQVRIMMNLTTLTH

-57 TALGEWLAVPHGKTA
+57 TALGEGLAVPHGKTA

-355 AYSLADKPAL
+355 AYFLADKPAL

-488 ANGVCGPYAIFASTM
+488 ANGVYGPYAIFASVKMVSAFTVTASTM
-503 KAVSRVHITP
+503 LAPRLFKEFEIETGKSTWLLGLAGITEGAIPMAIEDPLRVIGSFVLGSMVTGAIVGAMNIGLSTP
-513 HMHWDREWYFTTEE
+513 GAGIF
-527 SRILLVNNM
+527 SLFLLH
-536 EEILCRLEQDNEY
+536 DNGAGG
-549 KYYVLDGQTAILEDY
+549 VMAAIGWFGAALVGAAISTAILLIWRRH
-564 FAVKPENKDRVK
+564 AVKHGNY
-576 KQVEAGKLIIGPWY
+576 L
-590 TQTDTT
+590 TDG
-596 IVSAESIV
+596 V
-604 RNLMYGMRDCLA
+604 
-616 FGEPMKIGYLPDSFG
+616 
-631 MSGQLPHIYN
+631 
-641 GFGIT
+641 
-646 RTMFWRGCS
+646 
-655 ERHGT
+655 
-660 DKTEFLWQSSDGSEV
+660 
-675 TAQVLPLGYAIG
+675 
-687 KYLPADENGLRKRLD
+687 
-702 SYFDVL
+702 
-708 EKASVTKEILL
+708 
-719 PNGHDQMPL
+719 MP
-728 QQNIFEVMDKLG
+728 
-740 DAANL
+740 
-745 LI
+745 

>member
-1 MNLTTLTH
+1 MVLFYRAHWRDYKNDQVRIMMNLTTLTH

-57 TALGEWLAVPHGKTA
+57 TALGEGLAVPHGKTA

-206 GIEGRLTADQ
+206 GIEGSLTADQ

-488 ANGVCGPYAIFASTM
+488 ANGVYGPYAIFASVKMVSAFTVTASTM
-503 KAVSRVHITP
+503 LAPRLFKEFEIETGKSTWLLGLAGITEGAIPMAIEDPLRVIGSFVLGSMVTGAIVGAMNIGLSTP
-513 HMHWDREWYFTTEE
+513 GAGIF
-527 SRILLVNNM
+527 SLFLLH
-536 EEILCRLEQDNEY
+536 DNGAGG
-549 KYYVLDGQTAILEDY
+549 VMAAIGWFGAALVGAAISTAILLMWRRH
-564 FAVKPENKDRVK
+564 AVKHGNY
-576 KQVEAGKLIIGPWY
+576 L
-590 TQTDTT
+590 TDG
-596 IVSAESIV
+596 V
-604 RNLMYGMRDCLA
+604 
-616 FGEPMKIGYLPDSFG
+616 
-631 MSGQLPHIYN
+631 
-641 GFGIT
+641 
-646 RTMFWRGCS
+646 
-655 ERHGT
+655 
-660 DKTEFLWQSSDGSEV
+660 
-675 TAQVLPLGYAIG
+675 
-687 KYLPADENGLRKRLD
+687 
-702 SYFDVL
+702 
-708 EKASVTKEILL
+708 
-719 PNGHDQMPL
+719 MP
-728 QQNIFEVMDKLG
+728 
-740 DAANL
+740 
-745 LI
+745 

>member
-1 MNLTTLTH
+1 MVSFYRAHWRDYKNDQVRIMMNLTTLTH

-57 TALGEWLAVPHGKTA
+57 TALGEGLAVPHGKTA

-488 ANGVCGPYAIFASTM
+488 ANGVYGPYDIFASVKMVSAFTVTASTM
-503 KAVSRVHITP
+503 LAPRLFKEFEIETGKSTWLLGLAGITEGAIPMAIEDPLRVIGSFVLGSMVTGAIVGAMNIGLSTP
-513 HMHWDREWYFTTEE
+513 GAGIF
-527 SRILLVNNM
+527 SLFLLH
-536 EEILCRLEQDNEY
+536 DNGAGG
-549 KYYVLDGQTAILEDY
+549 VMAAIGWFGAALVGAAISTAILLIWRRH
-564 FAVKPENKDRVK
+564 AVKHGNY
-576 KQVEAGKLIIGPWY
+576 L
-590 TQTDTT
+590 TDG
-596 IVSAESIV
+596 V
-604 RNLMYGMRDCLA
+604 
-616 FGEPMKIGYLPDSFG
+616 
-631 MSGQLPHIYN
+631 
-641 GFGIT
+641 
-646 RTMFWRGCS
+646 
-655 ERHGT
+655 
-660 DKTEFLWQSSDGSEV
+660 
-675 TAQVLPLGYAIG
+675 
-687 KYLPADENGLRKRLD
+687 
-702 SYFDVL
+702 
-708 EKASVTKEILL
+708 
-719 PNGHDQMPL
+719 MP
-728 QQNIFEVMDKLG
+728 
-740 DAANL
+740 
-745 LI
+745 